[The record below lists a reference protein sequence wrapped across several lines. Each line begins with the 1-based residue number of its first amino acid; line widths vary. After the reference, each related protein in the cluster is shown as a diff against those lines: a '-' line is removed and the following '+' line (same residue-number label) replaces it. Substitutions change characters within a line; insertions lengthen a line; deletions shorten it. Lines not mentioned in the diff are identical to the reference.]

1 MADKYYQK
9 QQERLDQEDVKDI
22 KIFLKKEKKKG

>member
-9 QQERLDQEDVKDI
+9 QQERLDKEDVKDI
-22 KIFLKKEKKKG
+22 KIFLRKEKKKG

>member
-9 QQERLDQEDVKDI
+9 QQERLDKEDVKDI

>member
-9 QQERLDQEDVKDI
+9 QQEKLNKEDVKDI